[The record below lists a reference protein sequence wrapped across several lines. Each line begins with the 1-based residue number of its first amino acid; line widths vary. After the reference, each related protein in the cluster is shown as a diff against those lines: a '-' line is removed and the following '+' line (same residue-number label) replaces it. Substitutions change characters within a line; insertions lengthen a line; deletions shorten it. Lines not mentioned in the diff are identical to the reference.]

1 MSTDNK
7 TTAPAAGYT
16 LRIHLDETRHYD
28 CNFCSSSSP
37 DLDGARAHHAVHVA
51 GPDLLAAVKNIKG
64 LATYERGIDRASQT
78 DMQEDLEGILEAADS
93 AIATAEPKG

>member
-1 MSTDNK
+1 MSEDTQ
-7 TTAPAAGYT
+7 TAPPKGYT
-16 LRIHLDETRHYD
+16 LRIALDESRHYD
-28 CNFCSSSSP
+28 CNFCSASSP

-64 LATYERGIDRASQT
+64 LATYERGIDRAALT
-78 DMQEDLEGILEAADS
+78 DLQEDLEGILEAADS